1 MPPTGGGHLDEPDMS
16 PLSVILE
23 EFNQLWGT
31 EFTDADQVG
40 QLIAGIPERV
50 EAKESYRNARKHPDE
65 VNARV
70 EHDRAL
76 DGVLID
82 MLQCSAELYKAFTEN
97 ESFRNWLRNK
107 SFSATYTPHA
117 GSPTQ

>member
-1 MPPTGGGHLDEPDMS
+1 M
-16 PLSVILE
+16 
-23 EFNQLWGT
+23 WGT

-50 EAKESYRNARKHPDE
+50 GAKEAYRNARQYPDE

-76 DGVLID
+76 DEVLVD
-82 MLQCSAELYKAFTEN
+82 MLQCSAELYKAFSEN
-97 ESFRNWLRNK
+97 ESFQRWLRNR
-107 SFSATYTPHA
+107 SFSATYR
-117 GSPTQ
+117 QK